1 MKNILFGY
9 IFIIDI
15 NTAAAAAAKS
25 LQSCPTLCDPID
37 GSPPGSAVPGILQ
50 ARTLEWAAIS
60 FSNAWKWNVK
70 GKLLSRARLFTTPW
84 TAAYQ
89 APPSMGF
96 SRQEYSTL
104 VKNNSRRYLD
114 HLYKTEE
121 IGLKT
126 EWDLIKS
133 LKVLGRWEFSEAP
146 SDTSASFSS
155 PSVVAKQAFKEL
167 SEQLCWSRSWG
178 FSSSH
183 CRPYHQGLPILFVY
197 ASVWHFEG

>member
-1 MKNILFGY
+1 
-9 IFIIDI
+9 
-15 NTAAAAAAKS
+15 
-25 LQSCPTLCDPID
+25 
-37 GSPPGSAVPGILQ
+37 
-50 ARTLEWAAIS
+50 
-60 FSNAWKWNVK
+60 
-70 GKLLSRARLFTTPW
+70 
-84 TAAYQ
+84 
-89 APPSMGF
+89 MGF

-167 SEQLCWSRSWG
+167 SEQLCWSRSSEG
-178 FSSSH
+178 SAHLIADPTTKVYLFYLFMLL
-183 CRPYHQGLPILFVY
+183 CDILKDNAFQVL
-197 ASVWHFEG
+197 SLLLF